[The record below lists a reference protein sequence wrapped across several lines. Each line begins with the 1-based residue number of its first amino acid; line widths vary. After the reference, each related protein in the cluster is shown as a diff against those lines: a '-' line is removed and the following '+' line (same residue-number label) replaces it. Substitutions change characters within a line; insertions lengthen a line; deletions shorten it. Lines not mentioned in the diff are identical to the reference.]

1 MPLHSGEG
9 RMLQINVSRGG
20 VPKHPVEQA
29 AVTTEGIVGDYQRDR
44 RSHGGPTRAL
54 CLFTIE
60 EIQRLQAEGH
70 PIAPGSA
77 GENLTL
83 EGLDLAALTPGTR
96 LALGD
101 EVEIELTSYT
111 APCDNIAASFADGDF
126 TRISHK
132 LHPGESRIYARVLRE
147 GTLTAGQ
154 TVRIEPRK

>member
-1 MPLHSGEG
+1 MTQRSGEG
-9 RMLQINVSRGG
+9 HILQINVSRGG

-29 AVTTEGIVGDYQRDR
+29 VVTTEGIVGDYQRDR

-70 PIAPGSA
+70 PIVPGSA
-77 GENLTL
+77 GENITL
-83 EGLDLAALTPGTR
+83 EGIDLATLTPGTR
-96 LALGD
+96 LTLSD

-132 LHPGESRIYARVLRE
+132 LHPGESRIYARVLHG

-154 TVRIEPRK
+154 TVRIEPLE

>member
-1 MPLHSGEG
+1 MTQRSGEG
-9 RMLQINVSRGG
+9 HILQINVSRGG

-29 AVTTEGIVGDYQRDR
+29 VVTTEGIVGDYQRDR

-70 PIAPGSA
+70 PIVPGSA
-77 GENLTL
+77 GENITL
-83 EGLDLAALTPGTR
+83 EGIDLSTLTPGTR
-96 LALGD
+96 LTLSD

-132 LHPGESRIYARVLRE
+132 LHPGESRIYARVLHG

-154 TVRIEPRK
+154 TVRIEPLE

>member
-1 MPLHSGEG
+1 
-9 RMLQINVSRGG
+9 MLQINVSRGG
-20 VPKHPVEQA
+20 APKHPVEQA

-60 EIQRLQAEGH
+60 EIRRLQAEGH

-96 LALGD
+96 LTLGD

-147 GTLTAGQ
+147 GTLT
-154 TVRIEPRK
+154 